1 MAKINLSQ
9 LPACV
14 EDARLAWLDTD
25 RGPPDPTKYA
35 ALLTR
40 LNGAPAK
47 LPPLYRDAAAEPF
60 LAAIQHLGAD
70 NFAAVLKSD
79 PKRESTAG
87 LMLDV
92 AQAILQ
98 HADQYQKRPLAAF
111 QELISDLYDGFL
123 SAEDRRGVK
132 TPDFEVIAPVVKW
145 GSPDSGPYT
154 WPVDATRTFGLTVG
168 VVNLPPS
175 NARLGLCAWAALG
188 HECGGHDIL
197 HADRGLLS
205 ELDDRVGAAL
215 VKAKLGTRM
224 ANYWSSRIDETAS
237 DVLGVLNLGP
247 AAGIGLIAYFR
258 GINAALGWGPKLS
271 SEGPADDPHPGD
283 LVRGYLAAEAVRL
296 LLFSEAKAWG
306 DAIATETDKDAAA
319 IVLAGTH
326 FTLAQVK
333 KAAKVVA
340 GTIAMTR
347 LDALD
352 GHAFAE
358 IQNWRDRDEDV
369 VARLRPTLTAAVDA
383 PVSFDSDAY
392 AAHVVS
398 GAVVLAL
405 EGAAPIPRLF
415 TRMLAVMDAM
425 HDANPSWGPLYV
437 VHPGDIARD
446 LVFVARAPKT
456 RRT

>member
-1 MAKINLSQ
+1 
-9 LPACV
+9 
-14 EDARLAWLDTD
+14 
-25 RGPPDPTKYA
+25 
-35 ALLTR
+35 
-40 LNGAPAK
+40 
-47 LPPLYRDAAAEPF
+47 
-60 LAAIQHLGAD
+60 
-70 NFAAVLKSD
+70 
-79 PKRESTAG
+79 
-87 LMLDV
+87 
-92 AQAILQ
+92 
-98 HADQYQKRPLAAF
+98 
-111 QELISDLYDGFL
+111 
-123 SAEDRRGVK
+123 
-132 TPDFEVIAPVVKW
+132 
-145 GSPDSGPYT
+145 
-154 WPVDATRTFGLTVG
+154 
-168 VVNLPPS
+168 
-175 NARLGLCAWAALG
+175 LG

-296 LLFSEAKAWG
+296 LLFSGAKAWG

-319 IVLAGTH
+319 IVLAGTAV
-326 FTLAQVK
+326 TLAQVK

-446 LVFVARAPKT
+446 LVFVPRARKE

>member
-14 EDARLAWLDTD
+14 EDARLAWLDND
-25 RGPPDPTKYA
+25 RGPPDPTRYA
-35 ALLTR
+35 TLLTR

-60 LAAIQHLGAD
+60 LLAIQHLGAD
-70 NFAAVLKSD
+70 DFAKVLKSD

-87 LMLDV
+87 LMLDI

-98 HADQYQKRPLAAF
+98 HAEGYQQRPLAAF

-132 TPDFEVIAPVVKW
+132 PPDFEVIAPLVKW
-145 GSPDSGPYT
+145 GSPESGPYA

-168 VVNLPPS
+168 VVNLPPA

-197 HADRGLLS
+197 HADRGLLT

-224 ANYWSSRIDETAS
+224 SNYWSSRIDETAS
-237 DVLGVLNLGP
+237 DVLGVLNIGP

-258 GINAALGWGPKLS
+258 GINGALGWGPKLS
-271 SEGPADDPHPGD
+271 SEGPSDDPHPGD
-283 LVRGYLAAEAVRL
+283 LVRGYLAAETVRL
-296 LLFSEAKAWG
+296 LLFSDAAAWAKA
-306 DAIATETDKDAAA
+306 IAAETDKDAGA
-319 IVLAGTH
+319 ITLAGTH
-326 FTLAQVK
+326 FTLTQVK
-333 KAAKVVA
+333 KAAAVVA
-340 GTIAMTR
+340 STIAMTR
-347 LDALD
+347 IDALD

-369 VARLRPTLTAAVDA
+369 VARLRPMLTAAVDA

-398 GAVVLAL
+398 AAVVLAL
-405 EGAAPIPRLF
+405 EGAAPISRLF
-415 TRMLAVMDAM
+415 ARMLAVMEAM

-446 LVFVARAPKT
+446 LVFAPRAPKV

>member
-1 MAKINLSQ
+1 
-9 LPACV
+9 
-14 EDARLAWLDTD
+14 
-25 RGPPDPTKYA
+25 
-35 ALLTR
+35 
-40 LNGAPAK
+40 
-47 LPPLYRDAAAEPF
+47 
-60 LAAIQHLGAD
+60 
-70 NFAAVLKSD
+70 
-79 PKRESTAG
+79 
-87 LMLDV
+87 MLDV

-111 QELISDLYDGFL
+111 QELISDLYDGLL
-123 SAEDRRGVK
+123 SAEERRGVK
-132 TPDFEVIAPVVKW
+132 TPDFEVIAPLVKW

-296 LLFSEAKAWG
+296 LLFSGAKAWG

-319 IVLAGTH
+319 IVLADALHARTGE
-326 FTLAQVK
+326 
-333 KAAKVVA
+333 KAA
-340 GTIAMTR
+340 R
-347 LDALD
+347 WLP
-352 GHAFAE
+352 
-358 IQNWRDRDEDV
+358 
-369 VARLRPTLTAAVDA
+369 AR
-383 PVSFDSDAY
+383 
-392 AAHVVS
+392 
-398 GAVVLAL
+398 
-405 EGAAPIPRLF
+405 
-415 TRMLAVMDAM
+415 
-425 HDANPSWGPLYV
+425 
-437 VHPGDIARD
+437 
-446 LVFVARAPKT
+446 
-456 RRT
+456 